1 MKRTVELDGLVIV
14 KDLVVG
20 VHTAQYPKS
29 IPSIGRL
36 LLTCSRGFAPGPEP
50 FFILASLFI

>member
-1 MKRTVELDGLVIV
+1 MDGLVIM

-20 VHTAQYPKS
+20 VLTAQYPKS
-29 IPSIGRL
+29 IPSMGRL
-36 LLTCSRGFAPGPEP
+36 RLTCSRGFPAGPEP